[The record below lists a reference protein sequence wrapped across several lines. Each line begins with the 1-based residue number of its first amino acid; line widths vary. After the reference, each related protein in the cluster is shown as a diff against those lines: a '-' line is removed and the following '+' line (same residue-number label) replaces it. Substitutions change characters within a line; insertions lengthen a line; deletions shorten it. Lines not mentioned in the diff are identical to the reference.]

1 MIPAGPSGPASG
13 GAYTSRVARSPF
25 LVNVHSLIG
34 KPGAMRELELDVPVA
49 DRIGEGMIGVPVDS
63 TAEVNVRLESLHDG
77 VLASGTAHV
86 VLDGQCSRC
95 LEDLDDDL
103 EVEFAELFAYARDEA
118 YEYVIEADHVDL
130 ESAVRDAVV
139 LALPFQ
145 PVCRPDCLGLD
156 PATGE
161 KLLEPLP
168 EQADATDPRWAAL
181 SQFDASDS
189 APASPTE

>member
-1 MIPAGPSGPASG
+1 MRAPRPSGVP
-13 GAYTSRVARSPF
+13 AYTARVHRSPY

-34 KPGAMRELELDVPVA
+34 KPGSMRELELDLPVPE
-49 DRIGEGMIGVPVDS
+49 RIGEGMIGVPADSRADVDLK
-63 TAEVNVRLESLHDG
+63 LESLHDG
-77 VLASGTAHV
+77 ILASGQVHV
-86 VLDGQCSRC
+86 DLGGECSRC
-95 LEDLDDDL
+95 LEPIEDEARVD
-103 EVEFAELFAYARDEA
+103 FAELFAYAQDEA
-118 YEYVIEADHVDL
+118 YEYQVEAEQIDL
-130 ESAVRDAVV
+130 EPALRDAVV

-156 PATGE
+156 PDTGE

-168 EQADATDPRWAAL
+168 EEAEPTDPRWAAL